1 MEIGTWLDIPQA
13 ASKLSIAQASVLVP
27 IQSSNTDDQISLVRQ
42 ETVLAKEA
50 RQAVIV
56 DELISHQLEGLD
68 AIEVW

>member
-13 ASKLSIAQASVLVP
+13 VSKLGIAQTTVLVP
-27 IQSSNTDDQISLVRQ
+27 IQSSNTGNQVSLVRQ
-42 ETVLAKEA
+42 EAVLAKEA

-56 DELISHQLEGLD
+56 DELVSHQLEGLD